1 MDTIKDLEKFEKTE
15 FDDKGHISDHS
26 EYQDSSSVD
35 DELDLERHSILD
47 NDGN

>member
-1 MDTIKDLEKFEKTE
+1 MDTIKKLEQFEKTE
-15 FDDKGHISDHS
+15 FGDEGHISDHS
-26 EYQDSSSVD
+26 EYQESSSVD